1 MEYEKLKRNLLARDD
16 IEALGD
22 CFALCVD
29 SEDHESNKIIRQ
41 KVHELLKT
49 GSSKAL
55 DLYWKTHLFDASV
68 RLDSFILYT
77 EHNRQTEKQFY
88 LPRRKQLKPLV
99 DALQNLEEGNLEILG
114 ISLPPGVGKALAN
127 DTPILT
133 RRGWKNHGDLVVGDE
148 VVGING
154 EFKKVVAVHPKCQL
168 DVLVEFTNGETIQC
182 HENHEWMIYDRPRHE
197 NRVYITETKNLEKRK
212 LETGGEAGHRGHRYS
227 VQLPKRGYVVGET
240 KELPLDPYT
249 FGVWLGDGANKNP
262 RICCAEKDKCTI
274 DRIVRNGMPIRWST
288 VHKGTGVL
296 YFDFDMR
303 KKLQSMGMCHSRRI
317 NPKHIPDTYL
327 TASISQRLELLA
339 GLLDTDGCLCGSKY
353 EFTTAEESLRDTF
366 CELISTFGW
375 RTSIHVKKP
384 TVSSSGIVSRRTH
397 YVIGFTPDL
406 EIPCEIERKRN
417 TPRKQRSIA
426 FKKISRVEPKEG
438 NCITVEGDGM
448 YLAGKTMIP
457 THNTTLA
464 EFFLTWTGGRHPEL
478 PILVGSHSNA
488 FLRGMYGEI
497 GRMLDPQGD
506 YCWNDVFPLLKVVN
520 TNAQD
525 MMIDIGED
533 KRSAKRF
540 ATFEFSSIGSGNA
553 GKVRAQNLLYCDD
566 LVDGL
571 ESALSRDR
579 MDKLYNLYATDLR
592 QRKLG
597 DAKELHIA
605 TRWSVHDVLGR
616 LEMFYEGNPK
626 AKFIKRPALDENDE
640 SNFNYPYGVGYSTE
654 TLHEQREVMDDA
666 SWRALFMNEPIERE
680 GQLYPEEELR
690 RYFDLPDGEPE
701 AVIAVCDTKDK
712 GEDYCVLPIAYKYGD
727 DYYIEGV
734 VCDNSAPSVVETRLV
749 MALMKHNVQLAQ
761 FESNSAG
768 GKVAEK
774 VQSEIKAKNGNTK
787 IVTKYTT
794 SNKETKIIVN
804 SPFIKEHC
812 LFKDNSVI
820 KDDKEYRLFLRQLT
834 GYTMAGKNKHDDVPD
849 AMAQLALYCQSF
861 GLGKVQVLKR
871 FF

>member
-1 MEYEKLKRNLLARDD
+1 MEYEKLKHNLLARDD

-68 RLDSFILYT
+68 SLDSFILYT

-99 DALQNLEEGNLEILG
+99 DALQDLEEGKLEILG
-114 ISLPPGVGKALAN
+114 ISLPPGVGK
-127 DTPILT
+127 
-133 RRGWKNHGDLVVGDE
+133 
-148 VVGING
+148 
-154 EFKKVVAVHPKCQL
+154 
-168 DVLVEFTNGETIQC
+168 
-182 HENHEWMIYDRPRHE
+182 
-197 NRVYITETKNLEKRK
+197 
-212 LETGGEAGHRGHRYS
+212 
-227 VQLPKRGYVVGET
+227 
-240 KELPLDPYT
+240 
-249 FGVWLGDGANKNP
+249 
-262 RICCAEKDKCTI
+262 
-274 DRIVRNGMPIRWST
+274 
-288 VHKGTGVL
+288 
-296 YFDFDMR
+296 
-303 KKLQSMGMCHSRRI
+303 
-317 NPKHIPDTYL
+317 
-327 TASISQRLELLA
+327 
-339 GLLDTDGCLCGSKY
+339 
-353 EFTTAEESLRDTF
+353 
-366 CELISTFGW
+366 
-375 RTSIHVKKP
+375 
-384 TVSSSGIVSRRTH
+384 
-397 YVIGFTPDL
+397 
-406 EIPCEIERKRN
+406 
-417 TPRKQRSIA
+417 
-426 FKKISRVEPKEG
+426 
-438 NCITVEGDGM
+438 
-448 YLAGKTMIP
+448 
-457 THNTTLA
+457 TTLA

-506 YCWNDVFPLLKVVN
+506 YRWNDVFPLLKVIN

-553 GKVRAQNLLYCDD
+553 GKVRAQNILYCDD

-774 VQSEIKAKNGNTK
+774 VQSEIKAKKGNTK

-849 AMAQLALYCQSF
+849 AMAQLALYCQTF